1 MFTMFRSSRRLAAIA
16 VAALAL
22 TTAACSDNDDDHH
35 AEVDFMRVT
44 IAGQTPVVVNSVGVA
59 TGSLTISQ
67 GVASTVTVEF
77 LDANQQDALGD
88 EADEF
93 QVNVNPGAGIT
104 FARTGPFT
112 GTLTGAAAGTVAVSF
127 AMFHLTD
134 QEEEFGPFS
143 VNVVVTPPPVVVA
156 GN

>member
-1 MFTMFRSSRRLAAIA
+1 MFTKFRSPRRLAALA
-16 VAALAL
+16 VAVVALS
-22 TTAACSDNDDDHH
+22 TAACSDKDDHH
-35 AEVDFMRVT
+35 AEVDFMRIT

-59 TGSLTISQ
+59 SGSLTISQ
-67 GVASTVTVEF
+67 GVATAVTVEF
-77 LDANQQDALGD
+77 LDANLQDALGD

-93 QVNVNPGAGIT
+93 QVNVNPGAGVT

-112 GTLTGAAAGTVAVSF
+112 GTLTGSAAGTVSVSF

-143 VNVVVTPPPVVVA
+143 VSVVVTPPPVVVA